1 MPYSVVIADDHKIV
15 RDALRATL
23 ARSKQDDSLDFT
35 IVAEASNGLET
46 LTSVKSLKPDL
57 LFLDIA
63 MPLASG
69 AEILSDLIQWSPD
82 TKILVF
88 TGVVAP
94 GLLAGVLQTGAHGIF
109 AKTADPSIIL
119 QQIPLI
125 LNGGHYVAP
134 ELVESIEQANT
145 TPDMTNRER
154 QTLSMVVSGKT
165 NKEIARVLNISP
177 KTVDKHRTS
186 LMRKLDVHST
196 AELLARAVQDG
207 LFDAS

>member
-1 MPYSVVIADDHKIV
+1 MPYSVIIADDHKIV

-23 ARSKQDDSLDFT
+23 ARPAQDDPLNFT

-109 AKTADPSIIL
+109 SKTADPAVIL
-119 QQIPLI
+119 EQIPLI

-134 ELVESIEQANT
+134 ELVESIEQANA

-186 LMRKLDVHST
+186 LMRKLGVHST